1 MSLSNAGKTYNL
13 SNIGRDA
20 DKDRFLNT
28 AVMIMIA
35 VFFLLKYYFY
45 KAVIINK
52 IPYSYFYV
60 VIRTTMFNADPS
72 SKPVN
77 AKLPKEIVIMIE
89 KNNLVMA
96 IKTLAADENI
106 SMDEAKVRIDAY
118 ETQLKV
124 KQQQNL
130 STIANK
136 QGIPPQAI
144 SFDREPETEDESD
157 KVVKDHLKA
166 NKKGKSF
173 KNLQD
178 GVDGKLND
186 LGYKKPLLPYWT
198 KRLLVIAVVMAGLFW
213 ILWQV
218 FG

>member
-1 MSLSNAGKTYNL
+1 
-13 SNIGRDA
+13 
-20 DKDRFLNT
+20 
-28 AVMIMIA
+28 
-35 VFFLLKYYFY
+35 
-45 KAVIINK
+45 
-52 IPYSYFYV
+52 
-60 VIRTTMFNADPS
+60 MFNADPS

-77 AKLPKEIVIMIE
+77 TKLPKEITIMIE

-124 KQQQNL
+124 KQQQKLN
-130 STIANK
+130 TIANK
-136 QGIPPQAI
+136 QGIPNQAI
-144 SFDREPETEDESD
+144 SFDREPETEDKSD
-157 KVVKDHLKA
+157 KLVKNRLKA
-166 NKKGKSF
+166 NKTGKSF

-178 GVDGKLND
+178 GVESQLDD
-186 LGYKKPLLPYWT
+186 LGYKKPLLPYWM
-198 KRLLVIAVVMAGLFW
+198 KRLLVIAVVVAGLFW

>member
-1 MSLSNAGKTYNL
+1 
-13 SNIGRDA
+13 
-20 DKDRFLNT
+20 
-28 AVMIMIA
+28 
-35 VFFLLKYYFY
+35 
-45 KAVIINK
+45 
-52 IPYSYFYV
+52 
-60 VIRTTMFNADPS
+60 MFNADPS

-77 AKLPKEIVIMIE
+77 TKLPKDITIMIE

-124 KQQQNL
+124 KQQQKLN
-130 STIANK
+130 TIANK
-136 QGIPPQAI
+136 QGIPNQAI
-144 SFDREPETEDESD
+144 SFDREPETEDKSD
-157 KVVKDHLKA
+157 KLVKNRLKA
-166 NKKGKSF
+166 NKTGKSF

-178 GVDGKLND
+178 GVESQLDD
-186 LGYKKPLLPYWT
+186 LGYKKPLLPYWM